1 MKYNR
6 PNIYDMI
13 DSLTIEEKKYLV
25 GYLLDSIRKTEEIVP
40 SLTCLEEQWMKIRRF
55 MKSLDYEPYIDD
67 QVEIEEI
74 WNICEDLIK
83 SGKIEDTSWNIRRA
97 ILQEII
103 QGEYFDEYGVFDP
116 MKNLFFSLCITKEER
131 ISSAD
136 MCFQYGSDYMKKEGA
151 RIYLKNGKPEKYYEY
166 LERCLSKDGKL
177 YAELVEYY
185 KDKDYK
191 KALEIAELAMKKCKE
206 NLTAIVIFLLQ
217 DAENKGDNAKFA
229 RLMKS
234 AKLRYAINY
243 SEVLSVM
250 GK

>member
-40 SLTCLEEQWMKIRRF
+40 SLTCLEEQWMKIRRL

-67 QVEIEEI
+67 QVEIEV
-74 WNICEDLIK
+74 
-83 SGKIEDTSWNIRRA
+83 
-97 ILQEII
+97 LQEII